1 MDYYTN
7 SGKKWSEEEKSELHK
22 GYKID
27 KLNVEELC
35 KKHKRFLG
43 GITSRLKVEGLINEN
58 EEATGYNEF
67 IKSKEYYHMKQEKK
81 SLNNERII
89 NKQQKEK
96 EIRTKVTESNVLLS
110 IKQSDYDNLIEE
122 IYEVK
127 NELNE
132 IKIMIR
138 KLAIYDFDD

>member
-1 MDYYTN
+1 
-7 SGKKWSEEEKSELHK
+7 
-22 GYKID
+22 
-27 KLNVEELC
+27 
-35 KKHKRFLG
+35 
-43 GITSRLKVEGLINEN
+43 
-58 EEATGYNEF
+58 
-67 IKSKEYYHMKQEKK
+67 MKQEKK

-89 NKQQKEK
+89 NKQQK

-132 IKIMIR
+132 IKNMIR

>member
-1 MDYYTN
+1 
-7 SGKKWSEEEKSELHK
+7 
-22 GYKID
+22 
-27 KLNVEELC
+27 
-35 KKHKRFLG
+35 
-43 GITSRLKVEGLINEN
+43 
-58 EEATGYNEF
+58 
-67 IKSKEYYHMKQEKK
+67 MKQEKNK
-81 SLNNERII
+81 LNNKRKI

-96 EIRTKVTESNVLLS
+96 EIRKKINKNNLLIS

-132 IKIMIR
+132 IKNMIR